1 LAYVIAQPCIDVKD
15 GACVAVCPVDCI
27 RPGEDQ
33 MYIDPRICIDCGACE
48 PECPV
53 EAIFEAEQAP
63 EPWKDYIK
71 KNADFFRKRLSGQ
84 ATGKG

>member
-1 LAYVIAQPCIDVKD
+1 MRPDTVDEYRRWSDLYVI
-15 GACVAVCPVDCI
+15 I